1 MTPRPADG
9 VHMNLDLLGPDGIFS
24 SADAARQGL
33 DRHALRR
40 LCTTGRLVR
49 LSRGWYAVV
58 EGDPPLGEER
68 HRLTSLALGRQFRA
82 RAVISHHSLLICRRI
97 PTFRADLTAVHLT
110 SAVDETIAGE
120 SGPVRRRSVT
130 VRRPGVVIHRSVG
143 GLRLATPRPHDLRP
157 AAMPVP
163 LAIVQAGLL
172 GGAESALVPADSALR
187 SALTTPEELVRAVAD
202 FRTHTGIGPVRCA
215 LAHADG
221 RHESPG
227 ETRTAYLLRA
237 LGFEPEPQVEIVA
250 DGRLFRVD
258 FRIARTRVVVEFDGA
273 VKYAD
278 GRPEVLFDEKRR
290 EDALRREGWIVV
302 RLVWADLDHPQ
313 RVRARVLDALSR
325 AA

>member
-1 MTPRPADG
+1 
-9 VHMNLDLLGPDGIFS
+9 MNLHLLGPDGIFS

-40 LCTTGRLVR
+40 LCSAGRLVR

-58 EGDPPLGEER
+58 DGGPPLGEER
-68 HRLTSLALGRQFRA
+68 HRLTSLALGRQFRE

-97 PTFRADLTAVHLT
+97 PTFRADLTTVHLT
-110 SAVDETIAGE
+110 SAVDETVGGGASAE
-120 SGPVRRRSVT
+120 RRRRSVT
-130 VRRPGVVIHRSVG
+130 VRRPGVVVHRSVG

-157 AAMPVP
+157 AAMPVAH
-163 LAIVQAGLL
+163 AIVQAGLL
-172 GGAESALVPADSALR
+172 GGAESALVPADAALR
-187 SALTTPEELVRAVAD
+187 FALTTPEELARAVAD
-202 FRTHTGIGPVRCA
+202 FATHTGVGPVRCA
-215 LAHADG
+215 LPHADG

-237 LGFEPEPQVEIVA
+237 LGFELEPQVELVA

-273 VKYAD
+273 VKYAE

-290 EDALRREGWIVV
+290 EDALRREGWAVV
-302 RLVWADLDHPQ
+302 RLVWADLDDPQ
-313 RVRARVLDALSR
+313 RVRALLLDALSR